1 MANSPKPDPTD
12 NVRELLA
19 LSTERTDSLRLAE
32 QQRVNELMDAERRR
46 VNEQMQLRAEYDAQL
61 ALAEA
66 KRIDA
71 IRAVDVAAVAVANER
86 ATAQAVVLANQV
98 SVSAETLR
106 SLVASTAAT
115 QATQL
120 TQLTTQLT
128 DRLASLEKS
137 QYESK
142 GSGTGMRDMYAWIV
156 AAVMGL
162 VTIGSVLF
170 NVLHH

>member
-1 MANSPKPDPTD
+1 MVNSAKLDPTD

-19 LSTERTDSLRLAE
+19 INTERSDSLRLAE
-32 QQRVNELMDAERRR
+32 QQRVNELMEAERRR
-46 VNEQMQLRAEYDAQL
+46 VNEQMQLRAEYDAKL
-61 ALAEA
+61 ADAES

-71 IRAVDVAAVAVANER
+71 IRSVDVNALAVASDR
-86 ATAQAVVLANQV
+86 ASAQAIVLANQV
-98 SVSAETLR
+98 TVSAETLR
-106 SLVASTAAT
+106 ALVASTAAT

-120 TQLTTQLT
+120 AQLTTQLT

-142 GSGTGMRDMYAWIV
+142 GSGSGMRDMYAWIF

-162 VTIGSVLF
+162 VTVGSVLF
-170 NVLHH
+170 NIFHH